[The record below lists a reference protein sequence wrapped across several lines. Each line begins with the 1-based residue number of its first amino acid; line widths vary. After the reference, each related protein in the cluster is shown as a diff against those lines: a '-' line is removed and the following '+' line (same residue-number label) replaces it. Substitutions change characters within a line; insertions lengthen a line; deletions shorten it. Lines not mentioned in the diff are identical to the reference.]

1 MTHLSP
7 PTEKKREETTY
18 ESVAARFARL
28 AVGNDDGLFDFAV
41 DLKVFAQTGVR
52 RVVRQSADKDFGER
66 RVFDGGGRWRRRAGR
81 RRQADQWWRR
91 RRTARRRSRSGHCG
105 SAATSAPAN
114 LERMAATAA
123 AAVAATTQVVVVVVM
138 LVQVMMRHQHSSPNS
153 TLCWI
158 LSIVF
163 VWFWSFFVVGKKKLF
178 ESETKHD
185 DWRKTMDRR
194 DLSQLNSWIHEM
206 GERKLLFCCCCP
218 SEEDKQKMSRRS
230 WMESRFV
237 CVYNPIRF
245 LFFFFL
251 WRRVCVCA
259 RITLEMDDREPT
271 ESLTFVAG
279 VPVVSATALSLSLPS
294 HSPSALFS
302 PFCSRNDSG
311 AAHAIRRP
319 ATDTSTHHKT
329 RNHLVNVSKTSSPAA
344 NFYNSIHTLR

>member
-1 MTHLSP
+1 MEADDDEEEP
-7 PTEKKREETTY
+7 VDDDRPTSDEE
-18 ESVAARFARL
+18 
-28 AVGNDDGLFDFAV
+28 D
-41 DLKVFAQTGVR
+41 
-52 RVVRQSADKDFGER
+52 VVLLDADP
-66 RVFDGGGRWRRRAGR
+66 V
-81 RRQADQWWRR
+81 
-91 RRTARRRSRSGHCG
+91 
-105 SAATSAPAN
+105 PAI
-114 LERMAATAA
+114 
-123 AAVAATTQVVVVVVM
+123 VVV
-138 LVQVMMRHQHSSPNS
+138 LLLPLPQISNGWPQPLLLLLLLLPKWWWWWWCWFRWWCDINILHQTRHFVGS
-153 TLCWI
+153 CR
-158 LSIVF
+158 LSL
-163 VWFWSFFVVGKKKLF
+163 WFWSFFVVGKKKLF

-329 RNHLVNVSKTSSPAA
+329 RNHLVNASKTSSPAA

>member
-163 VWFWSFFVVGKKKLF
+163 VILVLFCCWKEETFWI
-178 ESETKHD
+178 
-185 DWRKTMDRR
+185 RNKTRR
-194 DLSQLNSWIHEM
+194 LTQNDGPTGFITVEQLNPWNG
-206 GERKLLFCCCCP
+206 GEKIVIFCCCP

-245 LFFFFL
+245 LFFFPL
-251 WRRVCVCA
+251 TSCVCVCPDNTWDG
-259 RITLEMDDREPT
+259 RQGTDWVSYFRRR
-271 ESLTFVAG
+271 SAG
-279 VPVVSATALSLSLPS
+279 RVCYGPFPLAPLPFS
-294 HSPSALFS
+294 FRSFFPLLFAQRRWRRACDTPPCHRYEYTPQNPQS
-302 PFCSRNDSG
+302 SR
-311 AAHAIRRP
+311 
-319 ATDTSTHHKT
+319 KC
-329 RNHLVNVSKTSSPAA
+329 K
-344 NFYNSIHTLR
+344 

>member
-1 MTHLSP
+1 MEADDDEEEPVDDDRPTSDEEDVVLLDADPIPAIVVVLLLPLPQISNGWPQPLLLLLLPKWWWWWWCWFRWWCDINILHQTRHFVGSCRLS
-7 PTEKKREETTY
+7 
-18 ESVAARFARL
+18 L
-28 AVGNDDGLFDFAV
+28 C
-41 DLKVFAQTGVR
+41 
-52 RVVRQSADKDFGER
+52 DFGPFLLLER
-66 RVFDGGGRWRRRAGR
+66 RNFLNQKQNTTIDAKRWTDGIYHSWTVESMKWGREN
-81 RRQADQWWRR
+81 
-91 RRTARRRSRSGHCG
+91 CYF
-105 SAATSAPAN
+105 
-114 LERMAATAA
+114 
-123 AAVAATTQVVVVVVM
+123 VVVVRV
-138 LVQVMMRHQHSSPNS
+138 
-153 TLCWI
+153 
-158 LSIVF
+158 
-163 VWFWSFFVVGKKKLF
+163 KKINK
-178 ESETKHD
+178 
-185 DWRKTMDRR
+185 
-194 DLSQLNSWIHEM
+194 Q
-206 GERKLLFCCCCP
+206 
-218 SEEDKQKMSRRS
+218 QKMSRRS

-302 PFCSRNDSG
+302 PFCSRNDGG

-344 NFYNSIHTLR
+344 NFYKSIHILR